1 MKKKILVMGALG
13 QIGSE
18 LTPRLRSIY
27 GEDNVIASDIR
38 TPNYSRTNEGRFE
51 IHDCMDIKKT
61 ASIVKKYNIGLIYN
75 LPALLSATA
84 EKYPQRAFEINLLG
98 LYYTLEVAKEY
109 NCAVFNPSTIGVFGS
124 STPKNNTPQDTI
136 MRPSTMYGV
145 TKVSGELL
153 GDYYHSRFNVD
164 VRGVRFP
171 GIISN
176 DTMPG
181 GGTTDYAVEIFYKA
195 LKKKKYT
202 SYLKAG
208 TYLDMM
214 YMPDAIKAAIDLM
227 EADNERLRHRNAFN
241 IASMCFDVEELAAE
255 IRKHIPEFTLSYK
268 IDPVRQEIADSWPD
282 GLDDSEARS
291 QWNWKPD
298 YNLESM
304 TVDMLEKLKNK
315 LWH

>member
-1 MKKKILVMGALG
+1 MSKKILVMGALG

-18 LTPRLRSIY
+18 LTPKLRSIY
-27 GEDNVIASDIR
+27 GDDNVIASDIR

-51 IHDCMDIKKT
+51 IHDCMDVKKT
-61 ASIVKKYNIGLIYN
+61 ATIVKKYKIDLIYH
-75 LPALLSATA
+75 LPAILSATA

-98 LYYTLEVAKEY
+98 LYNTLEVAKQY
-109 NCAVFNPSTIGVFGS
+109 KCAVFNPSTIGVFGAT
-124 STPKNNTPQDTI
+124 TPKHNTPQDTI

-153 GDYYHSRFNVD
+153 GDYYHSRYDVD

-171 GIISN
+171 GIISS
-176 DTMPG
+176 DTLPG

-195 LKKKKYT
+195 LKKNKYT

-214 YMPDAIKAAIDLM
+214 YMPDAIKAAINVM
-227 EADNERLRHRNAFN
+227 EADGSLLKHRNAFN
-241 IASMCFDVEELAAE
+241 VTAMCFDVEELANE
-255 IRKHIPEFTLSYK
+255 IRKHIPEFKLSYK
-268 IDPVRQEIADSWPD
+268 IDPVRQKIADSWPD
-282 GLDDSEARS
+282 GLDDSEART

-304 TVDMLEKLKNK
+304 TENMLEKLKNK